1 MVKRLGRRVLFV
13 LIALALL
20 LPLVLPFVVKAE
32 TDLVKLYAEALA
44 EVDKWQD
51 ICVEL
56 RRENDELRAR
66 IAELESEKEEALDI
80 AQAANDDARDL
91 ILRIEVERAAWDAQI
106 AERDKVI
113 AVQKAA
119 LDKMMGKD
127 KWEYL
132 LFGLVSGAL
141 VIKTLP

>member
-44 EVDKWQD
+44 EVDKWQG

-56 RRENDELRAR
+56 RRENDELQAR
-66 IAELESEKEEALDI
+66 IAELEKDKEEALDI
-80 AQAANDDARDL
+80 AQAANDDVRDL
-91 ILRIEVERAAWDAQI
+91 INRIEVERAAWDAQI
-106 AERDKVI
+106 AERDKII
-113 AVQKAA
+113 AIQKAA
-119 LDKMMGKD
+119 LDKMMSRD

-141 VIKTLP
+141 AIKTLP